1 VWIAAPS
8 GPALTED
15 LAARRIFVAPG
26 TAWGDE
32 HHVRVT
38 LRDAAA
44 TDRLVAALRETA

>member
-1 VWIAAPS
+1 MRPT
-8 GPALTED
+8 GPALAEA

-32 HHVRVT
+32 RHVRIT

-44 TDRLVAALRETA
+44 TARLAGALREVA